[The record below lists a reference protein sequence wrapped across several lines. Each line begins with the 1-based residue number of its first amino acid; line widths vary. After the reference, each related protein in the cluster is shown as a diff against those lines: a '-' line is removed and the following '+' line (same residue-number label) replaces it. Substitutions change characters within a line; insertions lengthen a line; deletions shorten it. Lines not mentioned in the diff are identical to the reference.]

1 MTISFPFQVAQG
13 QLEQAESMDER
24 LSNITNS
31 GKSQSRQ
38 QSAADANMFS
48 DTIPTLHRENQSV
61 ADKDRSVLVVP
72 MPPVT
77 SFAEAAGNVDDK
89 RKMTAAS
96 VAAEV
101 AAKLAA
107 STSSAQMFTS
117 VLSSLAAEEAASK
130 TVGLRTTSLPVEMSS
145 GYPTFLQS
153 SSRCYN

>member
-101 AAKLAA
+101 AA
-107 STSSAQMFTS
+107 STSLAQMFTS